1 MFRLIALLVIFAGP
15 LTAAYESNF
24 GRVILA
30 ESDLIVQG
38 VAAAKRTKL
47 RASVKV
53 ELTIETVLY
62 GEEAATDVTVYYT
75 DPESLGEEAVRAL
88 FALKALADGGYSLV
102 GKPVLTPVG
111 DPEEADKLRVAREFI
126 ALEDEAETDAR
137 ADAFWDLLIDH
148 VNLGG
153 YPAQN
158 AAVEL
163 MYIARNR
170 GGLITEERFD
180 QVITAREA
188 AASRLTK
195 QSKEDLKLACQGLV
209 EAKVKTL
216 KFKHVRRDEKAAD
229 RREAAN
235 ALTRLQADYPRAF
248 TEEDA
253 KLCDALQEVGE
264 DTRLHDTLGELA
276 RAIRAE
282 IKQRE
287 QEERDKDRDVR
298 DKIDHAGK

>member
-30 ESDLIVQG
+30 ESNLVVQG

-53 ELTIETVLY
+53 ELTIETVLH

-111 DPEEADKLRVAREFI
+111 DPEEA

-188 AASRLTK
+188 AASRLTR

-235 ALTRLQADYPRAF
+235 ALTSLQADYPRAF

>member
-30 ESDLIVQG
+30 ESNLIVQG

-53 ELTIETVLY
+53 ELTIETVLH

-235 ALTRLQADYPRAF
+235 ALTSLQADYPRAF
-248 TEEDA
+248 TEEDN
-253 KLCDALQEVGE
+253 
-264 DTRLHDTLGELA
+264 
-276 RAIRAE
+276 
-282 IKQRE
+282 
-287 QEERDKDRDVR
+287 
-298 DKIDHAGK
+298 

>member
-30 ESDLIVQG
+30 ESNLVVQG

-53 ELTIETVLY
+53 ELTIETVLH

-126 ALEDEAETDAR
+126 ALEDEAETEAR